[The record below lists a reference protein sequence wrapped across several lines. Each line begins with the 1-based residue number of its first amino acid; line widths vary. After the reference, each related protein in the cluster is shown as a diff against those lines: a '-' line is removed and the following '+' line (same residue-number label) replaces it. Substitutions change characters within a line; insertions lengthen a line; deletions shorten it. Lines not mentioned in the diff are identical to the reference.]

1 MLRLQFD
8 LLFFLVNDLLHEQL
22 MVLVLTFE
30 FNIQLIV
37 QLDQGLVFLVGLLS
51 DLCHQLKPLKKAFF
65 IVLLGILVLAPF
77 LVLLFKLIL
86 VPLELICELDVH
98 LIAVIHQPLFGLV
111 GKMLNLDMDLVL

>member
-98 LIAVIHQPLFGLV
+98 LIAVIHQPLLGLV
-111 GKMLNLDMDLVL
+111 GKMLNLDVYLVL